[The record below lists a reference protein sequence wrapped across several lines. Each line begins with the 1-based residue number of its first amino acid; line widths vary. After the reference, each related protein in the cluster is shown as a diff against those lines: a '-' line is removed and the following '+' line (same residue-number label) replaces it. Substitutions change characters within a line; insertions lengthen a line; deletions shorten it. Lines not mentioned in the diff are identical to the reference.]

1 MFTNFEHFKKAT
13 QEVFRQFKAQPNLKL
28 SEFRQSL
35 TIQAGFNNL
44 ESYKASLDTTQ
55 NKNNARIQVVSVI
68 VQDGENIIEKE
79 DFIDNAEGNQQ
90 AEVIF
95 CEKIRHYHVK
105 KGIRIP
111 DDEAAYFEA
120 SLDDGYTE
128 IGTAFNHQFMISIMH
143 TTF

>member
-35 TIQAGFNNL
+35 AIQAGFNNL
-44 ESYKASLDTTQ
+44 ESYKASLDTTWNKQ
-55 NKNNARIQVVSVI
+55 NNVRIQVVSVI

-95 CEKIRHYHVK
+95 CEKICHFHEQ
-105 KGIRIP
+105 KGIRMP
-111 DDEAAYFEA
+111 DDKAGYLEA

-128 IGTAFNHQFMISIMH
+128 IGLATISIMH